1 MENNEISRSKILA
14 VDDNAMNIA
23 IMQEVFDGICTLK
36 TAASGQEALDTAE
49 MFSPDII
56 LLDIMMPGIDGYE
69 VCRRIRANPNLRLS
83 KVIMVSAKSMTSERI
98 KGYEAGA
105 DDYIVKPFD
114 ADELLAKIRVYLRLK
129 TVEELDRAKSDFNMT
144 VTHELRT
151 PMTIAK
157 NVIGNALANV
167 YGSVD
172 GKLQEELKIAED
184 NITRLG
190 NIVANFFD
198 IAKIEAGKMEM
209 NKSSFDMCSIASK
222 TVDSLAGAAGERN
235 IKLNVSCKKTN
246 VQIYADRDKITKV
259 LRLLVENAIKFT
271 NEQDYVEV
279 GIEEFGDGVRA
290 DVKDNGPGI
299 EAGNIEK
306 IFDRFVQIQKNI
318 GPGEHGT
325 GLGLSIAKQFVEM
338 HRGRIWVESVLG
350 KGTTFSFT
358 IPTSLN

>member
-1 MENNEISRSKILA
+1 
-14 VDDNAMNIA
+14 
-23 IMQEVFDGICTLK
+23 
-36 TAASGQEALDTAE
+36 
-49 MFSPDII
+49 
-56 LLDIMMPGIDGYE
+56 
-69 VCRRIRANPNLRLS
+69 
-83 KVIMVSAKSMTSERI
+83 MTSERI

-279 GIEEFGDGVRA
+279 GIEELGDGVRA

-358 IPTSLN
+358 IPTNLN